1 MKLID
6 LNRTQRA
13 ELAKKI
19 GSSEPYI
26 YQLAIGLRK
35 GSARFMKKINK
46 ADPRFK
52 LSDLR
57 PDIWGES

>member
-1 MKLID
+1 MKLSN
-6 LNRTQRA
+6 LSKKEREN
-13 ELAKKI
+13 LAKKV
-19 GSSEPYI
+19 GTSQLYL
-26 YQLAIGLRK
+26 YQLGGGIRK
-35 GSARFMKKINK
+35 GSVEFMQKINK

>member
-6 LNRTQRA
+6 LNRTQRI
-13 ELAKKI
+13 ELAKKL
-19 GSSEPYI
+19 GRSETYI

-35 GSARFMKKINK
+35 GSPKFMKEINK
-46 ADPRFK
+46 ADRRFK

>member
-1 MKLID
+1 MNIRT
-6 LNRTQRA
+6 LNRQEAFALA
-13 ELAKKI
+13 EKVNCNKHNLYNITLGHKRPRRKLA
-19 GSSEPYI
+19 
-26 YQLAIGLRK
+26 Q
-35 GSARFMKKINK
+35 KINK

>member
-1 MKLID
+1 MDFYKLSRIEVFS
-6 LNRTQRA
+6 LASKIKRSKINLYNISKGYKQMGVG
-13 ELAKKI
+13 LAK
-19 GSSEPYI
+19 E
-26 YQLAIGLRK
+26 
-35 GSARFMKKINK
+35 INK